1 MTSGTSSASRPAA
14 IGRRST
20 APLRLTETRIRKI
33 CDLVRRGVPQQAAA
47 GAVGIPRRT
56 CQTWVSIGRG
66 PDPQPLYANLV
77 VRLEQALDEFHAS
90 RAVIVGESSDD
101 RTAIEVL
108 RRRFKDDWGDPDR
121 SGVTVNVGVIVESPE
136 WVALSQ
142 RLLACLVPFPEALA
156 AVVSEL
162 GGNVVDGSAVEL
174 SELT

>member
-1 MTSGTSSASRPAA
+1 MRM
-14 IGRRST
+14 
-20 APLRLTETRIRKI
+20 
-33 CDLVRRGVPQQAAA
+33 CDLIRRGVPQGAAA
-47 GAVGIPRRT
+47 GAVGIPRGTLQRWLA
-56 CQTWVSIGRG
+56 QGRVEG
-66 PDPQPLYANLV
+66 ACEPYASLAA
-77 VRLEQALDEFHAS
+77 RLQLALDAFHAS
-90 RAVIVGESSDD
+90 RAVIVGESTDD

-136 WVALSQ
+136 WLALSQ